1 MVIRQK
7 QDGDFAFVWPLH
19 QQTGLS
25 PYHESEFRAWFDN
38 HAFWVAVSG
47 ETITGFLALQ
57 NNIDHQDLLLLTVDP
72 LHRRG
77 GIARALMQA
86 ILIPE
91 NPIFLEVEDT
101 NTAALA
107 LYLSLGF
114 QTLRQR
120 RDYYGPGRHAVVMR
134 WG

>member
-1 MVIRQK
+1 M
-7 QDGDFAFVWPLH
+7 
-19 QQTGLS
+19 
-25 PYHESEFRAWFDN
+25 
-38 HAFWVAVSG
+38 
-47 ETITGFLALQ
+47 
-57 NNIDHQDLLLLTVDP
+57 LTVDP
-72 LHRRG
+72 VHRRQ
-77 GIARALMQA
+77 GIAHALMQA
-86 ILIPE
+86 VLISE